1 MGNIIM
7 RLAILL
13 LLGYLATSDAV
24 RINKHAMAK
33 GDEPAA
39 EEKKEEPKAEE
50 GKKEE
55 EKKEEGKEE
64 KKKEEKEPTE
74 EEKAVAGVAEAEKEL
89 AKEKEK
95 CKDLSEAE
103 CKKLHKEEEKKEAA
117 EEEKLEAALVKK
129 ELENCETVNETAK
142 FENFTK
148 TVAHH
153 AISYEQEH
161 LTMAGGI
168 SEPTLEKTKN
178 HGKLPTNE

>member
-1 MGNIIM
+1 MG
-7 RLAILL
+7 
-13 LLGYLATSDAV
+13 
-24 RINKHAMAK
+24 
-33 GDEPAA
+33 
-39 EEKKEEPKAEE
+39 EEPKAEE

-64 KKKEEKEPTE
+64 KKKEEKEPTD
-74 EEKAVAGVAEAEKEL
+74 EEKAQSGVADAEKEL

-103 CKKLHKEEEKKEAA
+103 CKKLAKAEEKKKAA
-117 EEEKLEAALVKK
+117 EEDKLEAALVKK
-129 ELENCETVNETAK
+129 ELENCDTVNETAK

-161 LTMAGGI
+161 LTMAGDI
-168 SEPTLEKTKN
+168 SEATLEKNQESRKAP
-178 HGKLPTNE
+178 HQRVILKAS